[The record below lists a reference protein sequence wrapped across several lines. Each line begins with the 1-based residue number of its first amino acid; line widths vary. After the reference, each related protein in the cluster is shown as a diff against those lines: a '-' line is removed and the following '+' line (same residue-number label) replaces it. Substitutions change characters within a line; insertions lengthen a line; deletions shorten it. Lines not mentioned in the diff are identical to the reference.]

1 MVVEILDI
9 YKITASKRYLATKI
23 WCCSLRPVS
32 ALRRKRRRKTRRRRR
47 MLQRIQAVKV
57 RWSWWC
63 SSRHSRLL
71 RDNRMWML
79 THLTWQRSLKMR
91 SKRDTC
97 TCQGRL
103 GHTRWITSMTMKS
116 RLRGRRRRTKN
127 SLVTSRRRERV
138 LWRDEALIMS
148 LLWEIL

>member
-1 MVVEILDI
+1 MVVDILDI

-23 WCCSLRPVS
+23 WCFSLRPVS

-57 RWSWWC
+57 RWWWC
-63 SSRHSRLL
+63 SSIPSRLI
-71 RDNRMWML
+71 RDNMMWMQS
-79 THLTWQRSLKMR
+79 HLISQRSLKMR
-91 SKRDTC
+91 SKTDTC

-103 GHTRWITSMTMKS
+103 DRTRWITLMTMKS
-116 RLRGRRRRTKN
+116 RLRGRRRRMRN
-127 SLVTSRRRERV
+127 CLVTSRRRETV
-138 LWRDEALIMS
+138 LWPEEALIMS